1 MDKIGRIFVTGIYGV
16 GKSALCRYLEERY
29 EIEYLVASQLIYS
42 YLQKQPPLDK
52 RISGIEQNQYVL
64 VKALKEHPVG
74 SSNQVLEGHSC
85 LLNQRN
91 EIEYIPETIF
101 DELCLSG
108 ILLLTRNILNIVE
121 TLQNRDQIKYDAN
134 VLERLQCAEIEYVKI
149 LSKKLDVP
157 LIEIRSE
164 NIEDVVKLQN
174 TREISNIF
182 GLKHRVE

>member
-108 ILLLTRNILNIVE
+108 ILLLT
-121 TLQNRDQIKYDAN
+121 
-134 VLERLQCAEIEYVKI
+134 I